1 MDDGH
6 CRLTRRVHNLM
17 DHIFDHEIGT
27 QYVVGGKG
35 SVYRLLEVIFVHVE
49 ADLGE
54 EALASGGPVHDDL
67 TVEEV
72 MDGCDMHHMQD
83 FVVRRLNQPGYPYL
97 TRCIGLYQSL
107 YASTRR
113 VVLGLNILAA
123 SSFSCWEDEVD
134 DVDEH

>member
-17 DHIFDHEIGT
+17 DHIFDHEIRT

-54 EALASGGPVHDDL
+54 EGGVRWTSAGRP
-67 TVEEV
+67 
-72 MDGCDMHHMQD
+72 DGG
-83 FVVRRLNQPGYPYL
+83 RGYGRL
-97 TRCIGLYQSL
+97 
-107 YASTRR
+107 
-113 VVLGLNILAA
+113 
-123 SSFSCWEDEVD
+123 
-134 DVDEH
+134 